1 MHLDQQTISK
11 LQLEPAIDG
20 IINTVVKCK
29 RKPTLQDNSVTRN
42 RIRIY
47 NARDGREA
55 QEAHKRRFGSL
66 PTCVESEAGPTA
78 HGDEGIAEPSDGGR

>member
-11 LQLEPAIDG
+11 LQLELPIDG

-29 RKPTLQDNSVTRN
+29 RKSTLQDSRVIRN
-42 RIRIY
+42 MIRIY

-55 QEAHKRRFGSL
+55 QGAQKDDSEVFL
-66 PTCVESEAGPTA
+66 PV
-78 HGDEGIAEPSDGGR
+78 